1 MFLARSL
8 LTTPVG
14 WAIMAIALAAML
26 IYKYW
31 NPIKAFF
38 AGVIDGIMKG
48 LEPVKP
54 TLIALGEAFSG
65 IWAAVRPFVQP
76 IIDWFGELFSVNQVA
91 EGSTRSFGETFGL
104 VIGGILSSVVQ
115 TGAMI
120 LDGWRMIFDGIS
132 SLVGSAWTEIKT
144 AFDGGLLGILG
155 LILNWSPIGAF
166 YSAFAAVL
174 SWFGIDLPA
183 KFTEFGSNII
193 QGLWNG
199 LIAKF
204 EAVKGW
210 FAEKAAWFKNAFAQ
224 SNQIRSPSRVF
235 RRFGGW
241 MMEGLQIG
249 INQAAP
255 RPLAAIGSV
264 SRGLQQRFSDNTSS
278 LAASM
283 AANSAE
289 LSAAR
294 QGTAAAGGI
303 TVHFSPTINAPGG
316 DAGQIQAAMQLGLRE
331 FEQLFERLMADK
343 ARRAY

>member
-1 MFLARSL
+1 
-8 LTTPVG
+8 
-14 WAIMAIALAAML
+14 
-26 IYKYW
+26 
-31 NPIKAFF
+31 
-38 AGVIDGIMKG
+38 
-48 LEPVKP
+48 
-54 TLIALGEAFSG
+54 
-65 IWAAVRPFVQP
+65 
-76 IIDWFGELFSVNQVA
+76 
-91 EGSTRSFGETFGL
+91 
-104 VIGGILSSVVQ
+104 
-115 TGAMI
+115 
-120 LDGWRMIFDGIS
+120 MIFDGIS
-132 SLVGSAWTEIKT
+132 SLVGSAWEQIKT

-174 SWFGIDLPA
+174 SWFSIDLPA

-316 DAGQIQAAMQLGLRE
+316 DAGQIQAAMQMSYRE
-331 FEQLFERLMADK
+331 FEQMF
-343 ARRAY
+343 RRMMEDWDRRSYVRNAG